1 MLNLKK
7 MPFKSKKN
15 NPIGKK
21 KDNQATSNLLING
34 KNERV
39 LSTSQINN
47 ENKIRQNNREYDSEE
62 ENNDTKNLQT
72 KKSSFIER

>member
-1 MLNLKK
+1 

-21 KDNQATSNLLING
+21 KDNDAISNLVLING

-39 LSTSQINN
+39 LLKSQMNT
-47 ENKIRQNNREYDSEE
+47 ENKIRQNNREYDSEK
-62 ENNDTKNLQT
+62 ENNFTKNLQT
-72 KKSSFIER
+72 KKSIIN

>member
-1 MLNLKK
+1 

-21 KDNQATSNLLING
+21 KDNDEISNLVRING

-39 LSTSQINN
+39 LLTSQMNN
-47 ENKIRQNNREYDSEE
+47 ENKIRQNNREYDSE
-62 ENNDTKNLQT
+62 
-72 KKSSFIER
+72 